1 MSSEGHFWL
10 MVLVEIMNEII
21 VVAKEELSKSS
32 FLIQDLNHSFPL
44 QTYSHP

>member
-32 FLIQDLNHSFPL
+32 FLIQDLNNSFPL